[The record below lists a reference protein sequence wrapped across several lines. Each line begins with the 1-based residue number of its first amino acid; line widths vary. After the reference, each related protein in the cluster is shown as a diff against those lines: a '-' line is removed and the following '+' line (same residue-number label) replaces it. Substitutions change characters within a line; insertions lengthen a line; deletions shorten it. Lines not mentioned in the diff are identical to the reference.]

1 MPWTGKKERVGG
13 LLFGYIGIAQE
24 RDFFIEN
31 MSMLLAAGMDVM
43 SAMKALEEEMR
54 FKRMKKILHTLVEAI
69 DEGIP
74 LWSGFAKARLFP
86 SQYIALI
93 KLGEESGQ
101 LARNLRMIVAQ
112 QQKDRLLKSR
122 LRSAL
127 LYPVIVLVLACGI
140 GLGIAWFILP
150 KLAFVFGSLHIQL
163 PWMTKVL
170 ITSGVL
176 LKEYGSIAIPISV
189 VVVSGFLYIFFVDSK
204 TRFLGERVLWEIPV
218 IRRLMRTVE
227 IARLGSLLSELLES
241 GVGIDMALRSLS
253 DATPFHWYKKL
264 YRYLADCVEE
274 GKTFKTAFAGY
285 KQNHILIPI
294 AVQHMIVAGEQSGK
308 ISEGM
313 KNVGD
318 IFEQKAVAATK
329 DMMTLLE
336 PIMLVI
342 VWLGVLFIALAVI
355 MPIYNLVGGL
365 Y

>member
-1 MPWTGKKERVGG
+1 MSLGKKKERVGG
-13 LLFGYIGIAQE
+13 PLFGYTGIAQE

-31 MSMLLAAGMDVM
+31 MSMLLASGMDVM

-54 FKRMKKILHTLVEAI
+54 FKRMKKVLHTLIEAI

-74 LWSGFAKARLFP
+74 LWSAFGKARLFP
-86 SQYIALI
+86 PQYIALI

-101 LARNLRMIVAQ
+101 LARNLRMIVVQ

-127 LYPVIVLVLACGI
+127 LYPVMVLVLACGI
-140 GLGIAWFILP
+140 GLGIVWFILP
-150 KLAFVFGSLHIQL
+150 KLAFVFGSLHVQL

-170 ITSGVL
+170 IKSGML
-176 LKEYGSIAIPISV
+176 LKEYGGITVPVFVVAI
-189 VVVSGFLYIFFVDSK
+189 SGIVYMLFVDSK
-204 TRFLGERVLWEIPV
+204 TRFLGEHILWEIPV

-227 IARLGSLLSELLES
+227 IARFGSLLSELLES
-241 GVGIDMALRSLS
+241 GVGLDMALRSLS
-253 DATPFHWYKKL
+253 DATPFRWYKKL
-264 YRYLADCVEE
+264 YHYLADCIEE
-274 GKTFKTAFAGY
+274 GKTFKVAFASY

-308 ISEGM
+308 IIEGM

-318 IFEQKAVAATK
+318 IFEQKAIASTK

-336 PIMLVI
+336 PMMLII

-355 MPIYNLVGGL
+355 MPIYTLVGGL